1 MKKVLLL
8 ILALG
13 ICLSAESFAKT
24 MKEAK
29 FSANMTCAT
38 CKGKIEKALKAEK
51 GVESVT
57 ADVKTKLVTV
67 KYDADVANEAGLK
80 STVAKL
86 GYAVDAKNAKE
97 ACTDKKECK
106 DKKDAGCTDKKE
118 AGCKDSKKCSGKCGD
133 KTK

>member
-97 ACTDKKECK
+97 ACTDKK
-106 DKKDAGCTDKKE
+106 DAGCTDKKE